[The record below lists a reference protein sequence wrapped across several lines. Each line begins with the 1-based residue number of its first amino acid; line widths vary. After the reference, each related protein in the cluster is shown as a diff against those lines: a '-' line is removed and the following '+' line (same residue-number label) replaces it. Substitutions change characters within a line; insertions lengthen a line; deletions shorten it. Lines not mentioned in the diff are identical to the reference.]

1 MNFLWWL
8 AVVVVTVV
16 GHEDCRETRCG
27 LEGPAIRFPF
37 RVKGRQPIHC
47 GIRGFDLSC
56 TDDNRTVLE
65 MPSSPKLSIFEIN
78 YRSHA
83 IGARLS
89 DSCSPSEIFNN
100 NGSSPF
106 EFVGRAS
113 FFSCP
118 PSTVR
123 DEYCSA
129 SDEDCFPY
137 GPSCMARVSPCHG
150 NHPGNHI
157 YDSSF
162 FEYSCTLD
170 QLPLVSCIKV
180 HSYTSDPADASQ
192 IRNQMRIWYSDAL
205 ALHWSIPSSEG
216 ITLQKIIF
224 AGISAL
230 CLVLIAM
237 GTTFYYVYNSN
248 KKEKENQLRIERFL
262 DDYRAMKPS
271 RYSYADIKRIT
282 NQFKEKLGQGA
293 YGTVFQG
300 KLSSELLVAVKIL
313 NNSNEN
319 GEDFINEVG
328 TMCQIHHVNVV
339 RLVGVCADGFI
350 RALVYEYLPNGSLQD
365 FLSSADNKNS
375 FLGWDK
381 LQDITL
387 GIAKGIEY
395 LHQGCDQ
402 RIMHFDI
409 KPHNVLLDQDFT
421 PKVSDF
427 GLAKFCAKDQSAI
440 SMTTA
445 RGTIG
450 YIAPEIFSRNFG
462 NVSYKSDVYSFGI
475 LLLEMV
481 GGRKNFKVMEDS
493 TSQVYFPEW
502 IYNLLEQ
509 GKDIRIHIG
518 DDEGDVTIARKLA
531 IVGLWCIQWHPI
543 DRPSMKVVVQ
553 MLERECEN
561 LAMPPNPFAN
571 TSG

>member
-1 MNFLWWL
+1 MNFSRWL
-8 AVVVVTVV
+8 LMIVVIVVDAVNGGV

-27 LEGPAIRFPF
+27 PGEPAIRYPF
-37 RVKGRQPIHC
+37 RLKGSQPFHC
-47 GIRGFDLSC
+47 GFRGFDVSC
-56 TDDNRTVLE
+56 TDDNRTILE
-65 MPSSPKLSIFEIN
+65 LPSSSAKFRVYEIN
-78 YRSHA
+78 YKSHA
-83 IGARLS
+83 ISGYNGYCLPRELFS
-89 DSCSPSEIFNN
+89 S
-100 NGSSPF
+100 NGSYPL
-106 EFVGRAS
+106 EFVGPATL
-113 FFSCP
+113 FSCP

-123 DEYCSA
+123 DEFCSKNYCLT
-129 SDEDCFPY
+129 
-137 GPSCMARVSPCHG
+137 RLSPCHG
-150 NHPGNHI
+150 NNSGNHL
-157 YDSSF
+157 YAVLGHYCYFD
-162 FEYSCTLD
+162 EM
-170 QLPLVSCIKV
+170 PLVSCIKV
-180 HSYTSDPADASQ
+180 RDQEIKRTSYFT
-192 IRNQMRIWYSDAL
+192 
-205 ALHWSIPSSEG
+205 LHWSIPSCEHCKG
-216 ITLQKIIF
+216 RNIRRTNLKIL
-224 AGISAL
+224 GISAL
-230 CLVLIAM
+230 CLVLIAT
-237 GTTFYYVYNSN
+237 GTTIYYVYNSN

-262 DDYRAMKPS
+262 DEYRAMKPS

-282 NQFKEKLGQGA
+282 SQFKEKLGQGA
-293 YGTVFQG
+293 YGTVFKG
-300 KLSSELLVAVKIL
+300 KLSSELFVAVKIL

-339 RLVGVCADGFI
+339 RLVGICADGFI
-350 RALVYEYLPNGSLQD
+350 RALVYEYLPNGSLQN

-375 FLGWDK
+375 FLGWNK
-381 LQDITL
+381 LQDIAL

-402 RIMHFDI
+402 RILHFDI

-445 RGTIG
+445 RGTMG

-509 GKDIRIHIG
+509 GNDLRIHIG

>member
-1 MNFLWWL
+1 M
-8 AVVVVTVV
+8 
-16 GHEDCRETRCG
+16 
-27 LEGPAIRFPF
+27 LEI
-37 RVKGRQPIHC
+37 
-47 GIRGFDLSC
+47 
-56 TDDNRTVLE
+56 
-65 MPSSPKLSIFEIN
+65 PSSSAKFPVDGIN
-78 YRSHA
+78 YKSHA
-83 IGARLS
+83 ISVGAYVGCLPRELFYS
-89 DSCSPSEIFNN
+89 N
-100 NGSSPF
+100 SSYPF
-106 EFVGRAS
+106 EFLGNATLL
-113 FFSCP
+113 SCP

-123 DEYCSA
+123 DEYS
-129 SDEDCFPY
+129 SNY
-137 GPSCMARVSPCHG
+137 NYLLARLSPCHG
-150 NHPGNHI
+150 NNSGNHFYAVLRDHCFI
-157 YDSSF
+157 D
-162 FEYSCTLD
+162 EM
-170 QLPLVSCIKV
+170 PLVSCIKV
-180 HSYTSDPADASQ
+180 HDYTSD
-192 IRNQMRIWYSDAL
+192 L
-205 ALHWSIPSSEG
+205 AYIHDDMGELLLHWSIPSCEHCKG
-216 ITLQKIIF
+216 RNLRRTNLKIL
-224 AGISAL
+224 GISAL

-237 GTTFYYVYNSN
+237 GTTICYVYNSN

-262 DDYRAMKPS
+262 DEYRAMKPS

-282 NQFKEKLGQGA
+282 SQFKEKLGQGA
-293 YGTVFQG
+293 YGTVFKG
-300 KLSSELLVAVKIL
+300 KLSSELLVAVKML

-339 RLVGVCADGFI
+339 RLVGICADGFI
-350 RALVYEYLPNGSLQD
+350 HALVYEYLPNGSLQN

-375 FLGWDK
+375 FIGWDK
-381 LQDITL
+381 LQDIAL

-402 RIMHFDI
+402 RILHFDI
-409 KPHNVLLDQDFT
+409 KPQNVLLDQDFT

-445 RGTIG
+445 RGTMG

-509 GKDIRIHIG
+509 GNDLRIHIG
-518 DDEGDVTIARKLA
+518 DDEADVTIARKLA
-531 IVGLWCIQWHPI
+531 IVGLWCIQWHPT

-553 MLERECEN
+553 MLEREGN
-561 LAMPPNPFAN
+561 LAMPPNPFAS
-571 TSG
+571 TSS

>member
-1 MNFLWWL
+1 MASSTKLL
-8 AVVVVTVV
+8 V
-16 GHEDCRETRCG
+16 
-27 LEGPAIRFPF
+27 
-37 RVKGRQPIHC
+37 
-47 GIRGFDLSC
+47 
-56 TDDNRTVLE
+56 DD
-65 MPSSPKLSIFEIN
+65 IN

-83 IGARLS
+83 IRGRAYDGCLPRELFYS
-89 DSCSPSEIFNN
+89 
-100 NGSSPF
+100 NGSYPF
-106 EFVGRAS
+106 QFVGRTPL
-113 FFSCP
+113 FSCP
-118 PSTVR
+118 SSTVR
-123 DEYCSA
+123 DK
-129 SDEDCFPY
+129 Y
-137 GPSCMARVSPCHG
+137 GCGYGCLARLSPCHG
-150 NHPGNHI
+150 NNSGNHI
-157 YDSSF
+157 YAVIGHCSID
-162 FEYSCTLD
+162 Y
-170 QLPLVSCIKV
+170 LPILSCIKL
-180 HSYTSDPADASQ
+180 HDYTSDPAYIYDE
-192 IRNQMRIWYSDAL
+192 IGILR
-205 ALHWSIPSSEG
+205 WSIPSCEHCKGRNLRRTNMKILG
-216 ITLQKIIF
+216 IC
-224 AGISAL
+224 AL
-230 CLVLIAM
+230 CLVLIAKV
-237 GTTFYYVYNSN
+237 TTIYHVYTSN
-248 KKEKENQLRIERFL
+248 KMEKENQLRIERFL

-293 YGTVFQG
+293 YGTVFKG

-350 RALVYEYLPNGSLQD
+350 RALVYEYLPNGSLQN
-365 FLSSADNKNS
+365 FLSSADVKNS

-381 LQDITL
+381 LQDIAL
-387 GIAKGIEY
+387 GIARGIEY

-402 RIMHFDI
+402 RILHFDI

-445 RGTIG
+445 RGTMG

-481 GGRKNFKVMEDS
+481 GGRKNFKVLEDS

-502 IYNLLEQ
+502 IYNLLVQ
-509 GKDIRIHIG
+509 GNDLRIHIG
-518 DDEGDVTIARKLA
+518 DEEGYVTIARKLA
-531 IVGLWCIQWHPI
+531 IVGLWCIQWHPM

-553 MLERECEN
+553 MLEREGEH
-561 LAMPPNPFAN
+561 LAMPPNPFAS
-571 TSG
+571 TSS